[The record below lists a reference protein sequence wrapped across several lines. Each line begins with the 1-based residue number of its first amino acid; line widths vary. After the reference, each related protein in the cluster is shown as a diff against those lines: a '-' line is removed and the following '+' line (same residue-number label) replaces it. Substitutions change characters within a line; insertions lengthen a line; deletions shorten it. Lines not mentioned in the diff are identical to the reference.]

1 MDCAVDVELYNYTQI
16 DRRRREKGGDA
27 CRKSTASTATSD
39 ARASTSSNKK
49 MRITPPEAGREA
61 QEQQVG
67 GGHVSSS
74 VIAENVVYRSG
85 MVANPAARGQIEQRG
100 KQGGVLSS
108 RNRNYCR
115 RNGVNTV
122 LLVDAEQDQ
131 QREDDNYEAER
142 GLE

>member
-1 MDCAVDVELYNYTQI
+1 MWSYIITHKLIVE
-16 DRRRREKGGDA
+16 
-27 CRKSTASTATSD
+27 D
-39 ARASTSSNKK
+39 ARKGVTPAENQQHRPRILMPERARQVIRK
-49 MRITPPEAGREA
+49 MRITPPGAGREA

-100 KQGGVLSS
+100 KRGGVLSS
-108 RNRNYCR
+108 RNRSCR

-131 QREDDNYEAER
+131 QREDGNYEAER